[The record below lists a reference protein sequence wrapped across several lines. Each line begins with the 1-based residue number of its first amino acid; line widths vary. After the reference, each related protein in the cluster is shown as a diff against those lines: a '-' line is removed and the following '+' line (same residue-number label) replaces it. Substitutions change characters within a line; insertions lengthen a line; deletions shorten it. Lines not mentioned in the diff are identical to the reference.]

1 MLRRLIEWSAANR
14 FLVGLAVVAI
24 VVGGLIAV
32 RRTPLEALPD
42 LSDVQVIV
50 QAEYAEQ
57 APRIVEDQVTYPIA
71 AEMLKVPGSRVVRG
85 YSFFGVSFVYVL
97 FDDGTDL
104 YWARSR
110 VLEYLNGI
118 QGKLPASVSPT
129 LGPDATGLGWVY
141 QYALEDTTGQLD
153 LSQLRSLQ
161 DWQLRYALTAVPG
174 VSEVASIGGFEKQ
187 YQIDL
192 DPARLQA
199 YGVSITRVMDAIR
212 NANADVGAMV
222 LELSEREYMVRGLG
236 YLRSLSDI
244 ENVVVS
250 ATLSGTPI
258 RVAEL
263 GRVSVGPA
271 GRRGIAELNG
281 RGDAVGAIVVMR
293 VGENALRT
301 IERVKARLVEIQR
314 SLPQGVVIRPV
325 YDRSELI
332 ERAITNL
339 RNKLIEE
346 SLVVAAVCV
355 LFLLHA
361 RSALVAIL
369 TLPLGILIAFI
380 VMRGVGVGS
389 DIMSLGGIAIAIG
402 AMIDAAIVMI
412 ENMHK
417 HLERAL
423 DARGV
428 AGERWVD
435 TRKLSPAERWQ
446 VVIEASREVGP
457 ALFFS
462 LLIITVSFVPVFVLE
477 GQEGRLFRPLAFT
490 KTFAMAGACLLSVT
504 VVPVAMGLF
513 IRGRIYREQ
522 ANPLNRILVRLYRP
536 VIDLVLRHRWG
547 VIGVAALVLLLT
559 WVPWTRLGSEFMPPL
574 DEGTVLFMPT
584 TLPGVSVA
592 RAREILRIQDRA
604 LKGFPEVQ
612 SVWGKA
618 GRANT
623 ATDPA
628 GLDMFETTIVLA
640 PEEQW
645 RPGMTMERL
654 IASMDSAVRLPGVTN
669 AWTMPIKGRIDML
682 ATGIRTPVGIKIFGP
697 DLAELERIGREVET
711 SVRMVPGTR
720 SAFAERAQSGYY
732 LDIEI
737 DRTAAARHG
746 LNVGDVQQVI
756 ATAVGGMTITQT
768 VEGRERYG
776 VRLRYPQE
784 LRDTPELLAAVL
796 VPVAHAERAAP
807 SPGMAMDGR
816 SGTVGAA
823 GREAFIP
830 LGQVATIRKVSGPM
844 VVRTEDAVPTAW
856 VYVDVAGRD
865 IGSYVQ
871 EAQQMVRDEVVLPPG
886 YTLVWSGEYEYMLRA
901 RETMKLVI
909 PATLLIIFLLL
920 YLNFRSVALASLVML
935 SLPFA
940 LVGGIWFIWLLGYHW
955 SVAVA
960 VGFIAL
966 AGVAAETGVVMLIY
980 LEHAWTARLAEG
992 RRSGLTDLY
1001 HSIVEGAVERVRPK
1015 MMTVTAIMAGLLPIL
1030 WGHGAGASVMKRIAA
1045 PMVGG
1050 MVSSTVLTLVVIPAV
1065 YALWQE
1071 RRLRTVPAST
1081 RGGDPTRAGPTPG
1094 SVTTGQ
1100 AGPVDAR
1107 LTTGGIGGGRRRPVL
1122 MMRHLGRASGAGRQ
1136 QSGGRTAHRLHAAH
1150 HLAHLPPLIHAD
1162 HVAGAVAELR
1172 QLGIDQRPL
1181 PLPRDVLRYENV
1193 GDDVVHHVEVVEDH
1207 RRPRMPGAERGGDGG
1222 RHRHDTGEVGRGI
1235 VQHGPEPRKRSL
1247 YAGLLVCGRLGAD
1260 QRFIESHLEPV
1271 VGPDQTV
1278 ELGMAAAEPLTE

>member
-1 MLRRLIEWSAANR
+1 MLRRLIGWSTENR
-14 FLVGLAVVAI
+14 FLIGLAVVALIAAGI
-24 VVGGLIAV
+24 VAV

-50 QAEYAEQ
+50 QTEFAEQ

-71 AEMLKVPGSRVVRG
+71 AEMLKVPGSRAVRG
-85 YSFFGVSFVYVL
+85 YSFFGISFVYIL
-97 FDDGTDL
+97 FEDATDP

-110 VLEYLNGI
+110 VLEYLNGL
-118 QGKLPASVSPT
+118 KARLPASVSPT

-141 QYALEDTTGQLD
+141 QYAIEDTTGRLD

-199 YGVSITRVMDAIR
+199 YGVSITRVMEAIR

-222 LELSEREYMVRGLG
+222 MELSEREYMVRGLG

-250 ATLSGTPI
+250 ATEAGTPV

-271 GRRGIAELNG
+271 VRRGIAELDG

-293 VGENALRT
+293 FGENALRT
-301 IERVKARLVEIQR
+301 IERVKVRLAELQS
-314 SLPQGVVIRPV
+314 SLPEGVVIRPV
-325 YDRSELI
+325 YDRSDLI
-332 ERAITNL
+332 LRSIRNL
-339 RNKLIEE
+339 RDKLLEE
-346 SLVVAAVCV
+346 SLVVAAVCL

-369 TLPLGILIAFI
+369 TLPLGILMAFLL
-380 VMRGVGVGS
+380 MRGVGVGS

-423 DARGV
+423 EVKGAGGGRWLDTGV
-428 AGERWVD
+428 
-435 TRKLSPAERWQ
+435 LSSAERWRI
-446 VVIEASREVGP
+446 VVDASKEVGP

-490 KTFAMAGACLLSVT
+490 KTFAMAGASLLAVT

-522 ANPLNRILVRLYRP
+522 ANPLNRILIRLYRP

-547 VIGVAALVLLLT
+547 VIGIAALVIALT
-559 WVPWTRLGSEFMPPL
+559 WLPWSWLGSEFYPPL
-574 DEGTVLFMPT
+574 DEGTLLFMPT

-592 RAREILRIQDRA
+592 RAREILRIQDST
-604 LKGFPEVQ
+604 LKSFPEVS

-628 GLDMFETTIVLA
+628 GLDMFETTIVLK
-640 PEEQW
+640 PQESW
-645 RPGMTMERL
+645 RPGLTVDL
-654 IASMDSAVRLPGVTN
+654 LVAHMDSAARMAGVTN
-669 AWTMPIKGRIDML
+669 AWTMPIKGRIDLL

-697 DLAELERIGREVET
+697 DLAELERIGREIET

-720 SAFAERAQSGYY
+720 SVFAERAQSGYY
-732 LDIEI
+732 LDIAI
-737 DRTAAARHG
+737 DRAAAARHG

-756 ATAVGGMTITQT
+756 TTAVGGMTITQT

-784 LRDTPELLAAVL
+784 LRDTPERLAAVL
-796 VPVAHAERAAP
+796 IPITHGEGATR
-807 SPGMAMDGR
+807 
-816 SGTVGAA
+816 TAA
-823 GREAFIP
+823 GMGMGGARATKTGRDAFVP
-830 LGQVATIRKVSGPM
+830 LGQVATITKVSGPM

-865 IGSYVQ
+865 IGGYV
-871 EAQQMVRDEVVLPPG
+871 EDAQRMVAADVRLPVG
-886 YTLVWSGEYEYMLRA
+886 YSLVWSGEFEYMQRA

-920 YLNFRSVALASLVML
+920 YLNFRNIGESLIVML

-940 LVGGIWFIWLLGYHW
+940 LVGGIWFVWLLGYNW

-980 LEHAWTARLAEG
+980 LDHAWEAR
-992 RRSGLTDLY
+992 RRSGAATTLTHLY
-1001 HSIVEGAVERVRPK
+1001 HAVIEGAVERVRPK
-1015 MMTVTAIMAGLLPIL
+1015 IMTVTAIMAGLLPIL

-1065 YALWQE
+1065 YALWKE
-1071 RRLRTVPAST
+1071 RAVRRVAT
-1081 RGGDPTRAGPTPG
+1081 TPG
-1094 SVTTGQ
+1094 T
-1100 AGPVDAR
+1100 
-1107 LTTGGIGGGRRRPVL
+1107 
-1122 MMRHLGRASGAGRQ
+1122 
-1136 QSGGRTAHRLHAAH
+1136 
-1150 HLAHLPPLIHAD
+1150 
-1162 HVAGAVAELR
+1162 VAVE
-1172 QLGIDQRPL
+1172 
-1181 PLPRDVLRYENV
+1181 VLRA
-1193 GDDVVHHVEVVEDH
+1193 
-1207 RRPRMPGAERGGDGG
+1207 PG
-1222 RHRHDTGEVGRGI
+1222 
-1235 VQHGPEPRKRSL
+1235 
-1247 YAGLLVCGRLGAD
+1247 
-1260 QRFIESHLEPV
+1260 
-1271 VGPDQTV
+1271 
-1278 ELGMAAAEPLTE
+1278 